1 MTKHNPQY
9 HLLPTDDPVSAV
21 KILPSTAGLEPLEA
35 AQSLLSPQGNDDLPP
50 TRSSDA

>member
-1 MTKHNPQY
+1 MTDPQY
-9 HLLPTDDPVSAV
+9 HLLPPDDPVRAVNILRSA
-21 KILPSTAGLEPLEA
+21 AGLEPLEA